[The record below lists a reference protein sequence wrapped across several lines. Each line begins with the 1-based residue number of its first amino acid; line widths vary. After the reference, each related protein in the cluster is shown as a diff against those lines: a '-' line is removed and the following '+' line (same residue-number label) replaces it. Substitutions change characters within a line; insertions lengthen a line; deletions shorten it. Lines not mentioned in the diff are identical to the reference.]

1 MEVRLT
7 IVGGKA
13 NRKVVTLQLPAII
26 GRSREANLTI
36 AHPMVSRRH
45 CELFEM
51 QGLVRIRDLGSLNGT
66 LVGGKEITEAPLRP
80 NDEFSIGP
88 LTFRVEY
95 DYGGDVTVV
104 APVVPEERPEPV
116 PVPPVPPPI
125 GGDLPPF
132 FRLSAA
138 QAPQAPPASRD
149 EPAEEAAGQW
159 SEKAGA
165 AGTENV
171 PSAEPFQAPAAPA
184 YPTAVGDESSE
195 GEPQSPPDAGDKP
208 VGPPSLFADLI
219 PTIGPS
225 SAEGAREPPSAV
237 ENSSAGTSGSQTVEP
252 LDFFRYSD
260 QPAAD
265 DASAVASSSAPAPFV
280 EAGQATRGDLDG
292 SAGFGEATPR
302 AAVTAGPPPVR
313 PEASATGAG
322 DAVPPPVPVFEPA
335 TAEPFAGLEA
345 PWLEESPR
353 SGSPAQGEAEAQA
366 GPPVP
371 VPSAAASEV
380 GSVSK
385 KPKKGW
391 RWWPFGNRKRE
402 EPATSGGS
410 KQAPSPPGQPGPE
423 SSVTSGTSAPGAK
436 GAAAGASAPGEPSLA
451 GPASSSAPPSTSS
464 PPRQSEEELDP
475 EFEAFLRDLQ

>member
-104 APVVPEERPEPV
+104 APVVPEESPEPV

-149 EPAEEAAGQW
+149 APAEEAAGPWGRKQGLPARKTCLPPSPSRRRPPRHIRRQW
-159 SEKAGA
+159 AM
-165 AGTENV
+165 
-171 PSAEPFQAPAAPA
+171 
-184 YPTAVGDESSE
+184 
-195 GEPQSPPDAGDKP
+195 SPPKASRSP
-208 VGPPSLFADLI
+208 
-219 PTIGPS
+219 
-225 SAEGAREPPSAV
+225 RRMQ
-237 ENSSAGTSGSQTVEP
+237 GTSR
-252 LDFFRYSD
+252 LAR
-260 QPAAD
+260 
-265 DASAVASSSAPAPFV
+265 
-280 EAGQATRGDLDG
+280 
-292 SAGFGEATPR
+292 PR
-302 AAVTAGPPPVR
+302 C
-313 PEASATGAG
+313 
-322 DAVPPPVPVFEPA
+322 
-335 TAEPFAGLEA
+335 
-345 PWLEESPR
+345 SPI
-353 SGSPAQGEAEAQA
+353 
-366 GPPVP
+366 
-371 VPSAAASEV
+371 
-380 GSVSK
+380 
-385 KPKKGW
+385 
-391 RWWPFGNRKRE
+391 
-402 EPATSGGS
+402 
-410 KQAPSPPGQPGPE
+410 
-423 SSVTSGTSAPGAK
+423 
-436 GAAAGASAPGEPSLA
+436 
-451 GPASSSAPPSTSS
+451 
-464 PPRQSEEELDP
+464 
-475 EFEAFLRDLQ
+475 